1 VVFAFRQLRERT
13 EPGDP
18 SDVRVPVASTESFL
32 SRAQA
37 GRLAALLYLGSSAAS
52 ILSLPFPQPAGADR
66 WHLLIISAVALAIGV
81 VAWFAPWGR
90 WPRPATLALVPP
102 ALALIALG
110 NVVGGSVPYTYSVFF
125 VVVFV
130 WIGVVHRRGWA
141 LAMAPLAA
149 LAYVLPL
156 PHLTNDPGPGFAST
170 ALVVPVC
177 VLVGESL
184 AWAGARFRQQQTALL
199 HTEERFRLLVEGID
213 DYAIVM
219 LDPQGTIVSW
229 NAGARQINGYES
241 DEIVGRH
248 LSTFHPVDDVRQGR
262 PDRLLADA
270 AASGHVAYEGWHV
283 RADGS
288 RFLANVHLTALRD
301 ENGDL
306 RGFASITRDV
316 TERRAAEDLER
327 QTLEALRRVDGE
339 RRRLLSRLV
348 RAQEDERRR
357 VAADIHDDT
366 VQVMSAVAM
375 RLDLLHQQVT
385 DDELRRIV
393 LESAGVV
400 HSSIERLRR
409 MIFTLRPAALD
420 EEGLAAAVGAYVAEQ
435 DAVAAGPSVRVE
447 NRLVDELP
455 GDLRIL
461 AYRVVQEALAN
472 AYKHAGASHVH
483 VCIEPTRGG
492 VSIRVRDDGRGFAA
506 DGAHPTTAGHI
517 GLAAMREHAQMAG
530 GRCVVRSA
538 PGWGTTVEAWFPL
551 DWGVAPPT
559 ETTTGI
565 AS

>member
-1 VVFAFRQLRERT
+1 M
-13 EPGDP
+13 
-18 SDVRVPVASTESFL
+18 S
-32 SRAQA
+32 
-37 GRLAALLYLGSSAAS
+37 
-52 ILSLPFPQPAGADR
+52 GA
-66 WHLLIISAVALAIGV
+66 V
-81 VAWFAPWGR
+81 
-90 WPRPATLALVPP
+90 
-102 ALALIALG
+102 
-110 NVVGGSVPYTYSVFF
+110 
-125 VVVFV
+125 
-130 WIGVVHRRGWA
+130 
-141 LAMAPLAA
+141 
-149 LAYVLPL
+149 
-156 PHLTNDPGPGFAST
+156 
-170 ALVVPVC
+170 
-177 VLVGESL
+177 
-184 AWAGARFRQQQTALL
+184 
-199 HTEERFRLLVEGID
+199 
-213 DYAIVM
+213 
-219 LDPQGTIVSW
+219 
-229 NAGARQINGYES
+229 
-241 DEIVGRH
+241 
-248 LSTFHPVDDVRQGR
+248 
-262 PDRLLADA
+262 
-270 AASGHVAYEGWHV
+270 
-283 RADGS
+283 
-288 RFLANVHLTALRD
+288 
-301 ENGDL
+301 
-306 RGFASITRDV
+306 
-316 TERRAAEDLER
+316 
-327 QTLEALRRVDGE
+327 
-339 RRRLLSRLV
+339 
-348 RAQEDERRR
+348 

-420 EEGLAAAVGAYVAEQ
+420 EEGLAAAVGAYVCRAGRGGGRSLGAGGEPSGRR
-435 DAVAAGPSVRVE
+435 AA
-447 NRLVDELP
+447 